1 MRGGANKE
9 KGRKVLAWV
18 SFTFAAAAGAGAAF
32 TFVGSWVQGVLGF
45 FSWPWL
51 PPLLLAGA
59 FIAMALDI
67 FNDSEP
73 NQAAIY
79 TVMML
84 PSLARAANGKLAD
97 SVEQAA
103 GQLQSQLAL
112 GMGQWLGVSA
122 GFGFVAVCATVA
134 ILMSRRVVAKGGGAG
149 GR

>member
-9 KGRKVLAWV
+9 RGRKVLAWI
-18 SFTFAAAAGAGAAF
+18 SFAFAAAAGAGAAF
-32 TFVGSWVQGVLGF
+32 TFIGTWVQGLLGF

-51 PPLLLAGA
+51 PGLLLAGA
-59 FIAMALDI
+59 AVTMFVDI

-79 TVMML
+79 TVMVL
-84 PSLARAANGKLAD
+84 PSLAAASSGKLAD
-97 SVEQAA
+97 SVQQAA
-103 GQLQSQLAL
+103 SQLQSQLAL
-112 GMGQWLGVSA
+112 GMGEWLGVSA

-134 ILMSRRVVAKGGGAG
+134 MLMSRRVVAKGGGGG